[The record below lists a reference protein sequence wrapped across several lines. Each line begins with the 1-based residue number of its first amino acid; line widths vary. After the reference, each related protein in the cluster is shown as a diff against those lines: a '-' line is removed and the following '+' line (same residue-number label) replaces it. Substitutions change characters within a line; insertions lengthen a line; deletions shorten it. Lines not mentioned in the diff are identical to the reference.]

1 VATTTPI
8 AVDVRDLTQV
18 FEGPTVA
25 SKVTALSRI
34 AFRVKEGEF
43 VSLLGPS
50 GCGKSTLLN
59 LIAGFLPPTS
69 GSVLVYSKVVRSPA
83 PERGVCFQE
92 AALFPWLRVLDNVLF
107 GPRAQGRRDNIVK
120 AALELLHRVGLEE
133 FQNHY
138 PHQLSGGM
146 KQRVAIAR
154 LLMNDP
160 RILLM
165 DEPFGALDALT
176 RLQIQEYLLTIHQ
189 EFNKTV
195 VFVTHDIDEAVY
207 TSDRILLMSARP
219 GRIER
224 EITIAEPRPRRRE
237 FLTTAAF
244 LDYKRQ
250 ALALLLS
257 DKSSDSAPKRE
268 QFNED

>member
-1 VATTTPI
+1 MATSTSAV
-8 AVDVRDLTQV
+8 AVDVRGLTQV
-18 FEGPTVA
+18 FDDPVVG

-34 AFRVKEGEF
+34 SFQVREGEF

-59 LIAGFLPPTS
+59 LIAGFLDPTS
-69 GSVLVYSKVVRSPA
+69 GTVLVYGKAVRGPA

-92 AALFPWLRVLDNVLF
+92 PALFPWLRVMDNVLF
-107 GPRAQGRRDNIVK
+107 GPQAQGRSTMTTE
-120 AALELLHRVGLEE
+120 AMELLRRVGLQE
-133 FQNHY
+133 FENHY

-154 LLMNDP
+154 LLINDP
-160 RILLM
+160 QILLM

-176 RLQIQEYLLTIHQ
+176 RLQIQEYLLAIHQ
-189 EFNKTV
+189 EFRKTV

-207 TSDRILLMSARP
+207 TSDRILVMSARP

-224 EITIAEPRPRRRE
+224 EITVAEPRPRRRE
-237 FLTTAAF
+237 FLTTPAF
-244 LDYKRQ
+244 LDYKKQ
-250 ALALLLS
+250 ALAVLWG
-257 DKSSDSAPKRE
+257 DKSTLPAV
-268 QFNED
+268 

>member
-1 VATTTPI
+1 VATSPSAV
-8 AVDVRDLTQV
+8 AVDVRDLSQV
-18 FEGPTVA
+18 FDDPIVG

-34 AFRVKEGEF
+34 SFQVREGEF
-43 VSLLGPS
+43 VSLIGPS

-59 LIAGFLPPTS
+59 LIAGFLEPTS
-69 GSVLVYSKVVRSPA
+69 GSVLVYGKAVRGPG

-92 AALFPWLRVLDNVLF
+92 PALFPWLRVMDNVLF
-107 GPRAQGRRDNIVK
+107 GPQAQGRSPMK
-120 AALELLHRVGLEE
+120 AEAAELLRRVGLEE

-154 LLMNDP
+154 LLINNP
-160 RILLM
+160 QILLM

-189 EFNKTV
+189 EFRKTV

-207 TSDRILLMSARP
+207 TSDRILVMSARP

-224 EITIAEPRPRRRE
+224 EITVEEPRPRRRE
-237 FLTTAAF
+237 FLTTPAF
-244 LDYKRQ
+244 LDYKKQ
-250 ALALLLS
+250 AIAVLWG
-257 DKSSDSAPKRE
+257 DKSSQPVV
-268 QFNED
+268 

>member
-1 VATTTPI
+1 VETPIPI
-8 AVDVRDLTQV
+8 AVEVRELTQV
-18 FEGPTVA
+18 FESPAIA

-34 AFRVKEGEF
+34 AFQVTEGEF
-43 VSLLGPS
+43 VCLLGPS

-69 GSVLVYSKVVRSPA
+69 GSVLVYGKMVHGPA

-92 AALFPWLRVLDNVLF
+92 AALFPWLHVLDNVLF
-107 GPRAQGRRDNIVK
+107 GPRAQGRRDDIVK
-120 AALELLHRVGLEE
+120 AALDLLQRVGLDE
-133 FQNHY
+133 FRYHY

-195 VFVTHDIDEAVY
+195 LFVTHDIDEAVY

-224 EITIAEPRPRRRE
+224 EIIIAEPRPRRRD
-237 FLTTAAF
+237 FLTTPAF
-244 LDYKRQ
+244 LEYKRQ
-250 ALALLLS
+250 ALGLLLAN
-257 DKSSDSAPKRE
+257 SSNSALKERE
-268 QFNED
+268 FNEN

>member
-1 VATTTPI
+1 MVPGNSAI

-18 FEGPTVA
+18 FDDPVIR
-25 SKVTALSRI
+25 SKITALSRI
-34 AFRVKEGEF
+34 TFQVREGEF
-43 VSLLGPS
+43 VCLLGPS

-59 LIAGFLPPTS
+59 LIAGFLTPTS
-69 GSVLVYSKVVRSPA
+69 GSVLVYEKAVRGPG

-92 AALFPWLRVLDNVLF
+92 AALFPWLSVLDNVLF
-107 GPRAQGRRDNIVK
+107 GPQAQGRHSNIAREAV
-120 AALELLHRVGLEE
+120 ELLRRVGLEE

-154 LLMNDP
+154 LLINDP
-160 RILLM
+160 QILLM

-189 EFNKTV
+189 EFHKTV

-207 TSDRILLMSARP
+207 TSDRILVMSARP

-224 EITIAEPRPRRRE
+224 EITIDEPRPRRRE
-237 FLTTAAF
+237 FLTTPGF

-250 ALALLLS
+250 ALAVLWG
-257 DKSSDSAPKRE
+257 DKSSNPAV
-268 QFNED
+268 

>member
-1 VATTTPI
+1 MGTARTPAVA
-8 AVDVRDLTQV
+8 VNVHDLTQV
-18 FEGPTVA
+18 FDDPIVG

-34 AFRVKEGEF
+34 SFQVGEGEF

-50 GCGKSTLLN
+50 GCGKSTILN
-59 LIAGFLPPTS
+59 LIAGFLTPTS
-69 GSVLVYSKVVRSPA
+69 GNVLVYEKTVRAPG

-107 GPRAQGRRDNIVK
+107 GPQAQGRNDNINEK
-120 AALELLHRVGLEE
+120 AVELLRRVGLEE

-154 LLMNDP
+154 LLMNNP
-160 RILLM
+160 QILLM

-189 EFNKTV
+189 EFRKTV

-207 TSDRILLMSARP
+207 TSDRILVMSARP

-224 EITIAEPRPRRRE
+224 EIAIDEPRPRRRE
-237 FLTTAAF
+237 FLTTPAF

-250 ALALLLS
+250 ALAVLWG
-257 DKSSDSAPKRE
+257 DKHNE
-268 QFNED
+268 QIV

>member
-1 VATTTPI
+1 MAA
-8 AVDVRDLTQV
+8 AVDVSDLTQV
-18 FEGPTVA
+18 FDDPVVG
-25 SKVTALSRI
+25 SKVTALSRVS
-34 AFRVKEGEF
+34 FRVQEGEF

-50 GCGKSTLLN
+50 GCGKSTILN
-59 LIAGFLPPTS
+59 LVAGFLEPTE
-69 GSVLVYSKVVRSPA
+69 GRLAVFGEPVCGPG

-107 GPRAQGRRDNIVK
+107 GPRAQGRDQGVG
-120 AALELLHRVGLEE
+120 AAAVELLRRVGLEE

-160 RILLM
+160 QILLM

-189 EFNKTV
+189 EFRKTV
-195 VFVTHDIDEAVY
+195 VFITHDIDEAVY
-207 TSDRILLMSARP
+207 TSDRILVMSARP

-224 EITIAEPRPRRRE
+224 EIIIREPRPRRRE
-237 FLTTAAF
+237 FLTTADF

-250 ALALLLS
+250 ALAVLWG
-257 DKSSDSAPKRE
+257 DRQAE
-268 QFNED
+268 HAA

>member
-1 VATTTPI
+1 MVAAASATV
-8 AVDVRDLTQV
+8 VDVRGLTQV
-18 FEGPTVA
+18 FDDPLVG
-25 SKVTALSRI
+25 SKITALNHVS
-34 AFRVKEGEF
+34 FRVRQGEF

-50 GCGKSTLLN
+50 GCGKSTILN
-59 LIAGFLPPTS
+59 LIAGFLEPT
-69 GSVLVYSKVVRSPA
+69 GGEIWVYEKPVRGPA

-107 GPRAQGRRDNIVK
+107 GPQAQGRRDDITAK
-120 AALELLHRVGLEE
+120 ALELLRRVGLEE
-133 FQNHY
+133 FKNHY

-154 LLMNDP
+154 LLMNNP
-160 RILLM
+160 QILLM

-189 EFNKTV
+189 EFRKTV

-207 TSDRILLMSARP
+207 TSDRILVMCARP

-224 EITIAEPRPRRRE
+224 EITIEEPRPRKRE
-237 FLTTAAF
+237 FLTTPDF

-250 ALALLLS
+250 ALAVLWG
-257 DKSSDSAPKRE
+257 DKQSE
-268 QFNED
+268 QAV

>member
-1 VATTTPI
+1 MPARPERLRKI
-8 AVDVRDLTQV
+8 D
-18 FEGPTVA
+18 
-25 SKVTALSRI
+25 
-34 AFRVKEGEF
+34 
-43 VSLLGPS
+43 
-50 GCGKSTLLN
+50 LLN
-59 LIAGFLPPTS
+59 LIAGFLAPTS
-69 GSVLVYSKVVRSPA
+69 GSVLVYGKSGPRSRA
-83 PERGVCFQE
+83 R
-92 AALFPWLRVLDNVLF
+92 ARRVLSGSCVISLA
-107 GPRAQGRRDNIVK
+107 PRSGQCPVRTTEPKGDAMNIAK

-160 RILLM
+160 QILLM

-189 EFNKTV
+189 EFSRTV

-207 TSDRILLMSARP
+207 TSDRILIMSARP

-224 EITIAEPRPRRRE
+224 EITITEPRPRRRE

-244 LDYKRQ
+244 LEYKRQ
-250 ALALLLS
+250 ALALLLA
-257 DKSSDSAPKRE
+257 KIE
-268 QFNED
+268 QLGSQGGAVQ

>member
-1 VATTTPI
+1 MAAASA

-18 FEGPTVA
+18 FDDPVVG

-34 AFRVKEGEF
+34 SFRVREGEF

-59 LIAGFLPPTS
+59 LIAGFLDPTS
-69 GSVLVYSKVVRSPA
+69 GSVLVFGKAVRGPG

-92 AALFPWLRVLDNVLF
+92 PALFPWLRVMDNVLF
-107 GPRAQGRRDNIVK
+107 GPQAQGRSTK
-120 AALELLHRVGLEE
+120 TTEALELLRRVGLQE
-133 FQNHY
+133 FERHY

-154 LLMNDP
+154 LLINDP
-160 RILLM
+160 QILLM

-189 EFNKTV
+189 EFRKTV

-207 TSDRILLMSARP
+207 TSDRILVMSARP

-224 EITIAEPRPRRRE
+224 EITVAEPRPRRRE
-237 FLTTAAF
+237 FLTTPAF
-244 LDYKRQ
+244 LDYKKQ
-250 ALALLLS
+250 ALAVLWG
-257 DKSSDSAPKRE
+257 DKSAMPAA
-268 QFNED
+268 

>member
-1 VATTTPI
+1 VAASTPVV

-18 FEGPTVA
+18 FDDPVIG
-25 SKVTALSRI
+25 SKITALSRI
-34 AFRVKEGEF
+34 SFQVREGEF

-59 LIAGFLPPTS
+59 LIAGFLDPTS
-69 GSVLVYSKVVRSPA
+69 GRVLVYEKAVRGPG

-92 AALFPWLRVLDNVLF
+92 PALFPWLRVMENVLF
-107 GPRAQGRRDNIVK
+107 GPQAQGRRDNIAGE
-120 AALELLHRVGLEE
+120 AAELLRRVGLEE
-133 FQNHY
+133 FQNHF

-154 LLMNDP
+154 LLINNP
-160 RILLM
+160 QILLM

-189 EFNKTV
+189 EFRKTV

-207 TSDRILLMSARP
+207 TSDRILVMSARP

-224 EITIAEPRPRRRE
+224 EITVDEPRPRRRE
-237 FLTTAAF
+237 FLTTPAF
-244 LDYKRQ
+244 LDYKKQ
-250 ALALLLS
+250 ALAVLWG
-257 DKSSDSAPKRE
+257 DKSSELTP
-268 QFNED
+268 

>member
-1 VATTTPI
+1 MSTTTLAI

-18 FEGPTVA
+18 FDDYTAE
-25 SKVTALSRI
+25 SKITALSDI
-34 AFRVKEGEF
+34 AFQVKEGEF

-59 LIAGFLPPTS
+59 LIAGFLAPTS
-69 GSVLVYSKVVRSPA
+69 GSVLVYGKIVRGPA

-92 AALFPWLRVLDNVLF
+92 AALFPWLRVLENVLF
-107 GPRAQGRRDNIVK
+107 GPQAHRRGDIVTK
-120 AALELLHRVGLEE
+120 AIELLCRVGLED

-154 LLMNDP
+154 LLINDP
-160 RILLM
+160 QILLM

-207 TSDRILLMSARP
+207 TSDRILVMSARP
-219 GRIER
+219 GRIDR

-237 FLTTAAF
+237 FLTTPAF

-250 ALALLLS
+250 ALAVLWGDNAS
-257 DKSSDSAPKRE
+257 NSAV
-268 QFNED
+268 

>member
-1 VATTTPI
+1 VVEAPPAV

-18 FEGPTVA
+18 FDDPIVG

-34 AFRVKEGEF
+34 AFQVRDGEL
-43 VSLLGPS
+43 VALLGPS
-50 GCGKSTLLN
+50 GCGKSTILN
-59 LIAGFLPPTS
+59 LIAGFLAPTS
-69 GSVLVYSKVVRSPA
+69 GSVLVFGNTVRGPG

-107 GPRAQGRRDNIVK
+107 GPKAQGRRDGITAEAV
-120 AALELLHRVGLEE
+120 ELLKRVGLEE

-154 LLMNDP
+154 LLMNNP
-160 RILLM
+160 QILLM

-189 EFNKTV
+189 EFRKTV

-207 TSDRILLMSARP
+207 TSDRILVMSARP

-224 EITIAEPRPRRRE
+224 EIVIEEPRPRRRE
-237 FLTTAAF
+237 FLTKAAF

-250 ALALLLS
+250 ALAVLWG
-257 DKSSDSAPKRE
+257 DKQSEHAIVE
-268 QFNED
+268 G

>member
-1 VATTTPI
+1 MSTTTLAI

-18 FEGPTVA
+18 FDDYTAE
-25 SKVTALSRI
+25 SKITALSDI
-34 AFRVKEGEF
+34 AFQVKEGEF

-59 LIAGFLPPTS
+59 LIAGFLAPTS
-69 GSVLVYSKVVRSPA
+69 GSVLVYGKIVRGPA

-92 AALFPWLRVLDNVLF
+92 AALFPWLRVLENVLF
-107 GPRAQGRRDNIVK
+107 GPQAQGRRGDIVTK
-120 AALELLHRVGLEE
+120 AIELLCRVGLED

-154 LLMNDP
+154 LLINDP
-160 RILLM
+160 QILLM

-207 TSDRILLMSARP
+207 TSDRILVMSARP
-219 GRIER
+219 GRIDR

-237 FLTTAAF
+237 FLTTPAF

-250 ALALLLS
+250 ALAVLWGDNAS
-257 DKSSDSAPKRE
+257 NSAV
-268 QFNED
+268 